1 MQYTDTMKI
10 YTKRVYDPPS
20 RTDGKRYLVDRLWP
34 RGLKREELQLED
46 WVKEIAPSNELR
58 KWFGHDPALW
68 DEFRSRYFKE
78 LEDNKAALKPLIEA
92 ARHDTVTLVYG
103 AKDTTHNNAVAIKE
117 FLEKHT

>member
-1 MQYTDTMKI
+1 MKI

-34 RGLKREELQLED
+34 RGLKREDLQLED